1 MQHDDD
7 GNEGGQTKKTVSL
20 DEASITTKRVGRRAT
35 MTMIGAMG
43 ASLAAVGIVAHASA
57 QDRGGCSDAD
67 PTDPY
72 GQGRSCGGGGSG
84 GAHPCSDM
92 DPTDPGGQGRA
103 CHTGGPCS
111 DVDPSD
117 PVGAGRYCPGGGGG
131 GGRSG
136 GGVTDSDPS
145 DPVGHGRGG
154 GGGASRG
161 CSDADPSDP
170 GGMGRR
176 C

>member
-1 MQHDDD
+1 MKHDD
-7 GNEGGQTKKTVSL
+7 GSNEPTSATTKKAVTL
-20 DEASITTKRVGRRAT
+20 EETDITTTRMGRRAT
-35 MTMIGAMG
+35 MSLLGAVS
-43 ASLAAVGIVAHASA
+43 ASLAAVGLIAHASA

-72 GQGRSCGGGGSG
+72 GQGRSCGGAGG
-84 GAHPCSDM
+84 HPCSDM

-103 CHTGGPCS
+103 GHTGGPCS

-117 PVGAGRYCPGGGGG
+117 PAGAGRYCPGGSG
-131 GGRSG
+131 GGRGG

-145 DPVGHGRGG
+145 DPVGHGRGSSG
-154 GGGASRG
+154 SGSSRG
-161 CSDADPSDP
+161 CSDSDPSDP
-170 GGMGRR
+170 AGVGRR

>member
-7 GNEGGQTKKTVSL
+7 APRTTNTKKLTL
-20 DEASITTKRVGRRAT
+20 DESEISTHRTSRREALT
-35 MTMIGAMG
+35 LVG
-43 ASLAAVGIVAHASA
+43 ASAAALAALGIVSVASA
-57 QDRGGCSDAD
+57 QDRGCSDAD

-72 GQGRSCGGGGSG
+72 GAGRSCGAG
-84 GAHPCSDM
+84 GAHPCSDI
-92 DPTDPGGQGRA
+92 DPTDPGGQGRT

-117 PVGAGRYCPGGGGG
+117 PVGQGRWCPGGGAG
-131 GGRSG
+131 GGRGSA
-136 GGVTDSDPS
+136 GVTDSDPS

-154 GGGASRG
+154 GGGGSTGRG
-161 CSDADPSDP
+161 CSDSDPSDP
-170 GGMGRR
+170 YGAGRR